1 VRLGNTAR
9 DYKSGGQAAALHKGS
24 AERRATLV
32 VLSGGTGVTN
42 EIGDFLDYLTFERNV
57 SPNTIIAYRDDLESF
72 TSFLCNDYLTL
83 GRDQLDLRR
92 VDHLAVRSYLAH
104 LSRRKLSRSSVARH
118 LSALR
123 TFFKYLVREGVV
135 DANPA
140 RTVATPKREK
150 HLPAVLQT
158 SDIALLLEQPDTS
171 TTLGIRDAAWIELLY
186 ASGLRISELTGIDL
200 DDVELRGRLVKV
212 RGKGSK
218 ERIVPFGTKA
228 ETAIRAYLAVRGEL
242 IRDIEEQAMFV
253 NYRGERI
260 TTRSVRRLFDGYVR
274 GASLRAGVS
283 PHTLRH
289 SFATHLLNAGAD
301 LRGIQELLGHASL
314 STTQKYTHLNDW
326 QLIAV
331 YKKAHPRA

>member
-1 VRLGNTAR
+1 M
-9 DYKSGGQAAALHKGS
+9 
-24 AERRATLV
+24 
-32 VLSGGTGVTN
+32 TN

-57 SPNTIIAYRDDLESF
+57 SPNTISAYRDDLESF
-72 TSFLCNDYLTL
+72 VGFLCNDYLSL

-92 VDHLAVRSYLAH
+92 IDHLAVRSYLAH
-104 LSRRKLSRSSVARH
+104 LSRRKLARSSSARH

-158 SDIALLLEQPDTS
+158 SDVALLLEQPDTS
-171 TTLGIRDAAWIELLY
+171 TTLGLRDAAWIELLY
-186 ASGLRISELTGIDL
+186 ASGLRISELVGIDI
-200 DDVELRGRLVKV
+200 DDLELRARLVKV

-228 ETAIRAYLAVRGEL
+228 EAALRAYLAVRGEL
-242 IRDIEEQAMFV
+242 VRDADEQAVFV
-253 NYRGERI
+253 NYRGQRI
-260 TTRSVRRLFDGYVR
+260 TTRSIHRLFEEYVR
-274 GASLRAGVS
+274 DAALRTGVS

-326 QLIAV
+326 QLMAV

>member
-1 VRLGNTAR
+1 M
-9 DYKSGGQAAALHKGS
+9 
-24 AERRATLV
+24 
-32 VLSGGTGVTN
+32 TN

-57 SPNTIIAYRDDLESF
+57 SPNTISAYRDDLESF
-72 TSFLCNDYLTL
+72 IGFLCNDYLTM
-83 GRDQLDLRR
+83 GRDQLDLKR

-104 LSRRKLSRSSVARH
+104 LARRKLARATVARH

-123 TFFKYLVREGVV
+123 TFFKFLVREEIVE
-135 DANPA
+135 ANPA

-150 HLPAVLQT
+150 YLPAVLQA
-158 SDIALLLEQPDTS
+158 SDVALLIEQPDRS
-171 TTLGIRDAAWIELLY
+171 TTLGLRDAAWLELLY
-186 ASGLRISELTGIDL
+186 ASGLRISELVGIDL
-200 DDVELRGRLVKV
+200 DDLELRSRLVKV
-212 RGKGSK
+212 RGKGAK
-218 ERIVPFGTKA
+218 ERIVPFGSKA
-228 ETAIRAYLAVRGEL
+228 EAAVRAYLAVRGEL
-242 IRDIEEQAMFV
+242 IRNIEEEAAFV

-260 TTRSVRRLFDGYVR
+260 TTRSIRRLFDGYVR
-274 GASLRAGVS
+274 DAALRAGVS

-326 QLIAV
+326 QLMAV

>member
-1 VRLGNTAR
+1 M
-9 DYKSGGQAAALHKGS
+9 
-24 AERRATLV
+24 
-32 VLSGGTGVTN
+32 TN
-42 EIGDFLDYLTFERNV
+42 EIGDFLDYLTIERNV
-57 SPNTIIAYRDDLESF
+57 SPNTVTAYRDDIESF
-72 TSFLCNDYLTL
+72 VSFLCNDYLTL
-83 GRDQLDLRR
+83 GRDQLDLKR

-104 LSRRKLSRSSVARH
+104 LSRRKLARASVARH
-118 LSALR
+118 LSAMR
-123 TFFKYLVREGVV
+123 TFFKFLVREGAV

-158 SDIALLLEQPDTS
+158 SDIALLLEQPDAS
-171 TTLGIRDAAWIELLY
+171 TTLGTRDLAWLELLY
-186 ASGLRISELTGIDL
+186 ASGLRISELVGIDL
-200 DDVELRGRLVKV
+200 DDIEPRTRLVKV
-212 RGKGSK
+212 RGTGSK

-228 ETAIRAYLAVRGEL
+228 EVALRAYLAVRGEL
-242 IRDIEEQAMFV
+242 IRDIEEQAVFV

-260 TTRSVRRLFDGYVR
+260 TTRSIRRLFEGYVR
-274 GASLRAGVS
+274 DAALRAGVS